1 MSRKISSSNKNVF
14 QNKEISLLVQQGL
27 VFHRE
32 GNIKEAR
39 KIYEKILGI
48 EPENFDAL
56 QLLGVIFAQDKKY
69 LEAIKY
75 LSKALKINP
84 NHVVALSNLGISQKE
99 LKLFDEALDSYDK
112 AIAIKPDHIDALI
125 NRGNV
130 LQELKRLEEALDS
143 YNKVIA
149 IRALDIEAH
158 YNRGNVLYGLKRLN
172 EALDSYDKAIVIKPD
187 HSEAFYNRGNVLQE
201 LKCLKEALDSYDKAI
216 AIKPDNFEAFYNRG
230 NVLQRLKN
238 LEEAKISYEQAIM
251 INSNCADA
259 HWNLSLC
266 NLRMGNFYEGW
277 QGYEWRWKSVSF
289 GSKPLKTNKPSWDF
303 KKTQNRLLLHQE
315 QGVGDQIFFSR
326 FLPNIQEN
334 VPNILVQIDR
344 RLVTVLQRSLPKIKF
359 FPSDIKIPDSDYD
372 IYSPIGSIGKFFCNS
387 KMNFLQSK
395 NNFLISDKSRT
406 QNIRNK
412 LATKKK
418 LICGISWKSKSEV
431 TGDDKS
437 LSLEKMAKIFNAKKT
452 CLVDLQYGET
462 AEDINCL
469 KETNDIELVQNE
481 SIDNLNDLDGLTS
494 LIDACDFIVSID
506 NVTIQIASALGK
518 KSFVL
523 LSYFPHWC
531 WPLVKNESTLLPG
544 VKVYRQEKIN
554 EWDKSLEHIR
564 NDIKNFNF
572 HESS

>member
-14 QNKEISLLVQQGL
+14 QNKEIFLLVQQGL

-32 GNIKEAR
+32 GNIKKAR

-84 NHVVALSNLGISQKE
+84 NHVGALSNLGISQKE
-99 LKLFDEALDSYDK
+99 LKLFDEALDNYDK

-143 YNKVIA
+143 Y
-149 IRALDIEAH
+149 
-158 YNRGNVLYGLKRLN
+158 
-172 EALDSYDKAIVIKPD
+172 
-187 HSEAFYNRGNVLQE
+187 
-201 LKCLKEALDSYDKAI
+201 DKAI

-230 NVLQRLKN
+230 NVLQRLKH

-289 GSKPLKTNKPSWDF
+289 GSKPFITNKPSWDF

-418 LICGISWKSKSEV
+418 L
-431 TGDDKS
+431 T
-437 LSLEKMAKIFNAKKT
+437 
-452 CLVDLQYGET
+452 
-462 AEDINCL
+462 
-469 KETNDIELVQNE
+469 
-481 SIDNLNDLDGLTS
+481 
-494 LIDACDFIVSID
+494 
-506 NVTIQIASALGK
+506 
-518 KSFVL
+518 
-523 LSYFPHWC
+523 
-531 WPLVKNESTLLPG
+531 
-544 VKVYRQEKIN
+544 KIN
-554 EWDKSLEHIR
+554 LGL
-564 NDIKNFNF
+564 
-572 HESS
+572 

>member
-14 QNKEISLLVQQGL
+14 QNKEIFLLVQQGL

-32 GNIKEAR
+32 GNIKKAR

-84 NHVVALSNLGISQKE
+84 NHVGALSNLGISQKE
-99 LKLFDEALDSYDK
+99 LKLFDEALDNYDK

-130 LQELKRLEEALDS
+130 LQELKRLE
-143 YNKVIA
+143 
-149 IRALDIEAH
+149 
-158 YNRGNVLYGLKRLN
+158 
-172 EALDSYDKAIVIKPD
+172 
-187 HSEAFYNRGNVLQE
+187 
-201 LKCLKEALDSYDKAI
+201 EALDSYDKAI

-289 GSKPLKTNKPSWDF
+289 GSKPLITNKPSWDF

-437 LSLEKMAKIFNAKKT
+437 LSLEKMAKIFNAKKI

-523 LSYFPHWC
+523 LSYFPYWC
-531 WPLVKNESTLLPG
+531 WPLVENESTLLPG